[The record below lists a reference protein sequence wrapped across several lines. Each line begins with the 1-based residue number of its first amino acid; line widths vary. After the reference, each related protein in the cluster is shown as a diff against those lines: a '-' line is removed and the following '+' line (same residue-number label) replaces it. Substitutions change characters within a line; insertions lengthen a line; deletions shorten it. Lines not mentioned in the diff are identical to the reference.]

1 MIRRPGEKLIK
12 MYQKDLIGKEVIGSD
27 AWRVGTVAGLIVD
40 PNTWQVT
47 SVEVTVD
54 EAVIQELRTKG
65 ATKGSPIVINVDQIT
80 GVSDKM
86 VLKISKD
93 DLSKLVM
100 QVPPAVAST

>member
-1 MIRRPGEKLIK
+1 

-47 SVEVTVD
+47 SIEVTVD
-54 EAVIQELRTKG
+54 EAIIQELRSHG
-65 ATKGSPIVINVDQIT
+65 ATKGSPIVISVDQIA

-86 VLKISKD
+86 VLKINKEE
-93 DLSKLVM
+93 LSRLVT
-100 QVPPAVAST
+100 QVPPAVATTRSS